1 MGIMYSSETELRVRY
16 GETDRMGYAYYGNY
30 AEYIE
35 VGRVEALRELGFSYR
50 ELEDSGVLLPV
61 MEYWSKFI
69 RPALYDDLLTVRTM
83 IEEVPE
89 TRFPFDYE
97 VLNEQGE
104 LLTKAHTTLV
114 FVDKESGRPCQC
126 PSDLQASIKS
136 ALEA

>member
-1 MGIMYSSETELRVRY
+1 MYSSDTKLRVRY

-35 VGRVEALRELGFSYR
+35 VGRVEALRELGYSYR

-61 MEYWSKFI
+61 LEYWSKFI
-69 RPALYDDLLTVRTM
+69 KPAGYDDLLTVWTM
-83 IEEVPE
+83 IHEVPE

-104 LLTKAHTTLV
+104 LLTKARTTLV
-114 FVDKESGRPCQC
+114 FVDKDSGRPCQC
-126 PSDLQASIKS
+126 PEELQASIKK